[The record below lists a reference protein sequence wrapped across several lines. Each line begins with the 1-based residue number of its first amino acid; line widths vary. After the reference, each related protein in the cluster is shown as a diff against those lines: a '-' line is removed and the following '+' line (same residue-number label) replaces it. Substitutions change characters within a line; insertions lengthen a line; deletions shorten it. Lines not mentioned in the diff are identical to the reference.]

1 MNKNIM
7 TLLALG
13 GMTFLPPAFTQSQSG
28 LTSQID
34 DDENQ
39 VWVSIGTDAYDLI
52 TQKYTTQFDFKRAN
66 IRNASHGNV
75 AVVQMAESK
84 IPQLSKLMHDEF
96 HRCGGFIFH
105 DTFTEAHLFATAPS
119 QIMPSVA
126 VNYTINNSAAVNALV
141 NQLSTTNLTSTVN
154 TLKNYHNRYYTQQS
168 GVDAANWIKDK
179 WQSISN
185 GRSDISVET
194 YGHSWNQPSVIAT
207 ITGTTNPNEIVVVG
221 GHLDSINQSNASTG
235 RAPGAD
241 DNASGIAVLTETL
254 RAIVASGFK
263 PERTVKIMGYAAEEV
278 GLRGSKAIAQSYK
291 SSGKNVI
298 GVAQFD
304 MSGYKGNQS
313 ADIVFVSDY
322 TNNAQNQFMG
332 QLVDT
337 YQSGVTH
344 ETSQCGYAC
353 SDHASWN
360 NEGFAASF
368 PAEARI
374 NNSNP
379 NIHTAND
386 TSYSVSHS
394 IKFARLSAAY
404 VAELAKG
411 STDGTPPPPPPPPPP
426 GGSSELQNGVAKT
439 NLSANSGNELNYT
452 FDVPAGAT
460 DIKVEMSGGTGDADL
475 YVRFGSAPTDAT
487 YDCRPY
493 KSGNAESCSLN
504 QAGGRY
510 YVRLKAYSNFSGV
523 TLKGSYTGSTTP
535 PPPPP
540 PPPGGNDPINET
552 INDVSVSQGQW
563 QHYTQE
569 LGSGYSTMTVEI
581 SGGTG
586 DADLYVR
593 HGAQPTSNSY
603 DCRPYKNGNSELCTM
618 NNPASGTWYISLYGY
633 SSTSGI
639 TLNLKAN

>member
-13 GMTFLPPAFTQSQSG
+13 GMTFLPPAFTQSQSA
-28 LTSQID
+28 LTSQ
-34 DDENQ
+34 DDEEKQ

-84 IPQLSKLMHDEF
+84 IPQLSQLMHDEF

-105 DTFTEAHLFATAPS
+105 DTFTEAHLFATAPM
-119 QIMPSVA
+119 QTTPSIA
-126 VNYTINNSAAVNALV
+126 VNYTINNSSGVNALV
-141 NQLSTTNLTSTVN
+141 NEMSTTNLSSTVN

-168 GVDAANWIKDK
+168 GVDAANWIKSE

-194 YGHSWNQPSVIAT
+194 YGHSWSQPSVIAT
-207 ITGTTNPNEIVVVG
+207 ITGTAYPNEIVVIG
-221 GHLDSINQSNASTG
+221 GHLDSINQSNPSSG

-241 DNASGIAVLTETL
+241 DNASGIAVVTETL

-278 GLRGSKAIAQSYK
+278 GLRGSKAIAQNY
-291 SSGKNVI
+291 SSTGKNVI

-313 ADIVFVSDY
+313 ADIVFISDY

-337 YQSGVTH
+337 YQPSVSH
-344 ETSQCGYAC
+344 ENSQCGYAC

-379 NIHTAND
+379 NIHTSSD
-386 TSYSVSHS
+386 TSYDVSHS

-404 VAELAKG
+404 IAELAKG
-411 STDGTPPPPPPPPPP
+411 GTGGTTPPPPPPPP
-426 GGSSELQNGVAKT
+426 GNKLENGVAKT
-439 NLSANSGNELNYT
+439 NLSANTGNELNYT
-452 FDVPAGAT
+452 FDVPTGAT
-460 DIKVEMSGGTGDADL
+460 NIKVEMSGGTGDADL
-475 YVRFGSAPTDAT
+475 SVKYGSAPTDSS

-493 KSGNAESCSLN
+493 KSGNAESCTLN
-504 QAGGRY
+504 QTGGRY
-510 YVRLKAYSNFSGV
+510 YVRLKAYSSFSGV
-523 TLKGSYTGSTTP
+523 TLKGSYTDGSTP

-540 PPPGGNDPINET
+540 PPPGNDPIDET
-552 INDVSVSQGQW
+552 VNNISVSQGLW
-563 QHYTQE
+563 KHYTQE
-569 LGSGYSTMTVEI
+569 LAAGYSSLTVEI

-593 HGAQPTSNSY
+593 HGTQPTSSSY
-603 DCRPYKNGNSELCTM
+603 DCRPYKNGNSELCTF
-618 NNPASGTWYISLYGY
+618 NNPASGTWHISLYGY
-633 SSTSGI
+633 SATSGV

>member
-1 MNKNIM
+1 
-7 TLLALG
+7 
-13 GMTFLPPAFTQSQSG
+13 GMTFLPPAFTQSQSA
-28 LTSQID
+28 LTSQ
-34 DDENQ
+34 DDEEKQ

-84 IPQLSKLMHDEF
+84 IPQLSQLMHDEF

-105 DTFTEAHLFATAPS
+105 DTFTEAHLFATAPM
-119 QIMPSVA
+119 QTTPSIA
-126 VNYTINNSAAVNALV
+126 VNYTINNSSGVNALV
-141 NQLSTTNLTSTVN
+141 NEMSTTNLSSTVN

-168 GVDAANWIKDK
+168 GVDAANWIKSE

-194 YGHSWNQPSVIAT
+194 YGHSWSQPSVIAT
-207 ITGTTNPNEIVVVG
+207 ITGTAYPNEIVVIG
-221 GHLDSINQSNASTG
+221 GHLDSINQSNPSSG

-241 DNASGIAVLTETL
+241 DNASGIAVVTETL

-278 GLRGSKAIAQSYK
+278 GLRGSKAIAQNY
-291 SSGKNVI
+291 SSTGKNVI

-313 ADIVFVSDY
+313 ADIVFISDY

-337 YQSGVTH
+337 YQPSVSH
-344 ETSQCGYAC
+344 ENSQCGYAC

-379 NIHTAND
+379 NIHTSSD
-386 TSYSVSHS
+386 TSYDVSHS

-404 VAELAKG
+404 IAELAKG
-411 STDGTPPPPPPPPPP
+411 GTGGTTPPPPPPPP
-426 GGSSELQNGVAKT
+426 GNKLENGVAKT
-439 NLSANSGNELNYT
+439 NLSANTGNELNYT
-452 FDVPAGAT
+452 FDVPTGAT
-460 DIKVEMSGGTGDADL
+460 NIKVEMSGGTGDADL
-475 YVRFGSAPTDAT
+475 SVKYGSAPTDSS

-493 KSGNAESCSLN
+493 KSGNAESCTLN
-504 QAGGRY
+504 QTGGRY
-510 YVRLKAYSNFSGV
+510 YVRLKAYSSFSGV
-523 TLKGSYTGSTTP
+523 TLKGSYTDGSTP

-540 PPPGGNDPINET
+540 PPPGNDPIDET
-552 INDVSVSQGQW
+552 VNNISVSQGLW
-563 QHYTQE
+563 KHYTQE
-569 LGSGYSTMTVEI
+569 LAAGYSSLTVEI

-593 HGAQPTSNSY
+593 HGTQPTSSSY
-603 DCRPYKNGNSELCTM
+603 DCRPYKNGNSELCTF
-618 NNPASGTWYISLYGY
+618 NNPASGTWHISLYGY
-633 SSTSGI
+633 SATSGV